1 MTRYSRYSPS
11 SDRDQGRTSDYT
23 PHGDKYG
30 GMDEYFAHD
39 KDGKA
44 IAMAGIF
51 HIPGHTSTNMYYTHN
66 YDIGEDTLI
75 AEGQRA
81 HDTDLEA
88 NPSWHEGM
96 TRPAQS
102 GEQLVMFG
110 TNHRPSRSQVH
121 ELYARDSMAGKTAA
135 MNLVGMADIASTTT
149 TGRSLQPS
157 SSLSTH
163 SKSLVDKLNKS
174 GAISNEDMPGKTD
187 DNGITFNYAK
197 NKLDRY
203 PHNNQT
209 PRQDL
214 TSRLPH
220 AKARI
225 RQAMGRSAPN
235 LGTEPKNEQ
244 LQLEGFE

>member
-1 MTRYSRYSPS
+1 MTRYSRYVPPSEKEQNRS
-11 SDRDQGRTSDYT
+11 SDYVS
-23 PHGDKYG
+23 HGDQYG
-30 GMDEYFAHD
+30 GMDDYFAHD

-44 IAMAGIF
+44 IALARIS
-51 HIPGHTSTNMYYTHN
+51 HDPGYTSTSMSTYNPDT
-66 YDIGEDTLI
+66 GEDTLI

-88 NPSWHEGM
+88 EPSWHEGM

-102 GEQLVMFG
+102 GEQLVLFG
-110 TNHRPSRSQVH
+110 TNHRPARSLVH
-121 ELYARDSMAGKTAA
+121 ELYARDSLSGKTAA

-149 TGRSLQPS
+149 TGMHLKPS
-157 SSLSTH
+157 SDLSSH
-163 SKSLVDKLNKS
+163 SKALINKLNKS
-174 GAISNEDMPGKTD
+174 GAISDEDMP
-187 DNGITFNYAK
+187 K
-197 NKLDRY
+197 NISSNSINFYFANKRLDHY

-209 PRQDL
+209 PYQDL
-214 TSRLPH
+214 NSRLPH

-235 LGTEPKNEQ
+235 LNTEPKSEQ

>member
-1 MTRYSRYSPS
+1 MTRYSRYVPPSDAEQDRS
-11 SDRDQGRTSDYT
+11 SDYV

-30 GMDEYFAHD
+30 GMDQYFAHD

-51 HIPGHTSTNMYYTHN
+51 HIPGHTSTNMTSHNPYT
-66 YDIGEDTLI
+66 GEDTLI

-81 HDTDLEA
+81 HDADIEA
-88 NPSWHEGM
+88 QPSWHEGL

-110 TNHRPSRSQVH
+110 THHRPARSQVN

-149 TGRSLQPS
+149 TGISLQPS

-174 GAISNEDMPGKTD
+174 GAISAEDMPKTID
-187 DNGITFNYAK
+187 NNGITFNYSN

-209 PRQDL
+209 PSQDL

-235 LGTEPKNEQ
+235 LGTEPKSEQ

>member
-1 MTRYSRYSPS
+1 MTRYSRYIPPS
-11 SDRDQGRTSDYT
+11 DQEQGRTSDDI
-23 PHGDKYG
+23 PHGDQYG

-39 KDGKA
+39 KSGKA
-44 IAMAGIF
+44 IAMAKIA
-51 HIPGHTSTNMYYTHN
+51 HDPGHTSTNMSTYNSNT
-66 YDIGEDTLI
+66 GEDTLI

-88 NPSWHEGM
+88 HPSWHEGM

-110 TNHRPSRSQVH
+110 TNHRPARSLVH
-121 ELYARDSMAGKTAA
+121 ELYARDSLSGKTAA
-135 MNLVGMADIASTTT
+135 MNLVGMADIAATTT

-157 SSLSTH
+157 SSLSSH
-163 SKSLVDKLNKS
+163 SSALVDKLHKS
-174 GAISNEDMPGKTD
+174 GAISAEDMPGKAY
-187 DNGITFNYAK
+187 DNGITFNYAE

-203 PHNNQT
+203 PHSNQT
-209 PRQDL
+209 PSQDL
-214 TSRLPH
+214 NSRLPH

-235 LGTEPKNEQ
+235 LNAESKSEQ

>member
-1 MTRYSRYSPS
+1 MTRYSRYIPPS
-11 SDRDQGRTSDYT
+11 DQEQGRTSDYI
-23 PHGDKYG
+23 PHGDQYG

-39 KDGKA
+39 KSGKA
-44 IAMAGIF
+44 IAMAKIA
-51 HIPGHTSTNMYYTHN
+51 HDPGHTSTNMSTYNSNT
-66 YDIGEDTLI
+66 GEDTLI

-88 NPSWHEGM
+88 HPSWHEGM

-110 TNHRPSRSQVH
+110 TNHRPARSLVH
-121 ELYARDSMAGKTAA
+121 ELYARDSLSGKTAA
-135 MNLVGMADIASTTT
+135 MNLVGMADIAATTT

-157 SSLSTH
+157 SSLSSH
-163 SKSLVDKLNKS
+163 SSALVGKLHKS
-174 GAISNEDMPGKTD
+174 GAISDEDMPGKAY
-187 DNGITFNYAK
+187 DNGITFNYAE

-203 PHNNQT
+203 PHSNQT
-209 PRQDL
+209 PSQDL
-214 TSRLPH
+214 NSRLPH

-235 LGTEPKNEQ
+235 LNAEPKSEQ

>member
-1 MTRYSRYSPS
+1 MTRYSRYIPPS
-11 SDRDQGRTSDYT
+11 DQEQGRTSDYI
-23 PHGDKYG
+23 PHGDQYG

-39 KDGKA
+39 KSGKA
-44 IAMAGIF
+44 IAMAKIA
-51 HIPGHTSTNMYYTHN
+51 HDPGHTSTNMSTYNSNT
-66 YDIGEDTLI
+66 GEDTLI

-88 NPSWHEGM
+88 HPSWHEGM

-110 TNHRPSRSQVH
+110 TNHRPARSLVH
-121 ELYARDSMAGKTAA
+121 ELYARDSLSGKTAA

-157 SSLSTH
+157 SSLSSH
-163 SKSLVDKLNKS
+163 SSALVDKLHKS
-174 GAISNEDMPGKTD
+174 GAISDEDMPETVD
-187 DNGITFNYAK
+187 DNGITFNYAE

-203 PHNNQT
+203 PHSNQT
-209 PRQDL
+209 PSQDL
-214 TSRLPH
+214 NSRLPH

-235 LGTEPKNEQ
+235 LNAEPKSEQ

>member
-1 MTRYSRYSPS
+1 MTRYSRYISTSDKEQGRS
-11 SDRDQGRTSDYT
+11 SDYV

-30 GMDEYFAHD
+30 GVDNYFAHD
-39 KDGKA
+39 ESGKA

-51 HIPGHTSTNMYYTHN
+51 HIPGHTSTNLTTYNPDTN
-66 YDIGEDTLI
+66 QDTLI

-110 TNHRPSRSQVH
+110 TNHRPTRSQVH

-149 TGRSLQPS
+149 TGMSLQPS

-174 GAISNEDMPGKTD
+174 GAISDEDMPKTID
-187 DNGITFNYAK
+187 DNGITFNYAN

-203 PHNNQT
+203 PHSNQVSQ
-209 PRQDL
+209 QDL
-214 TSRLPH
+214 NSRLPH

-225 RQAMGRSAPN
+225 RQAMGRSAPK
-235 LGTEPKNEQ
+235 LGTEPKSEQ